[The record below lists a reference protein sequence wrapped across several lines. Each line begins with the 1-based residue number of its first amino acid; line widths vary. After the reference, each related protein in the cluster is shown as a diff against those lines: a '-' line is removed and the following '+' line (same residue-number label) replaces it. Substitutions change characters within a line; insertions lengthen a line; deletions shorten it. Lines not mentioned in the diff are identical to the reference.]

1 MQYQR
6 NLICDVSTRNLF
18 TLPMGLGRTGAVDI
32 GREKKS
38 KTMQMQNK
46 CAWLASIRL
55 GTHTDALDLLLW
67 RSLAYT
73 KPDGGPD
80 CIGEEAES

>member
-1 MQYQR
+1 M
-6 NLICDVSTRNLF
+6 
-18 TLPMGLGRTGAVDI
+18 
-32 GREKKS
+32 
-38 KTMQMQNK
+38 
-46 CAWLASIRL
+46 WLASIRL
-55 GTHTDALDLLLW
+55 GTRTDALDLLLW